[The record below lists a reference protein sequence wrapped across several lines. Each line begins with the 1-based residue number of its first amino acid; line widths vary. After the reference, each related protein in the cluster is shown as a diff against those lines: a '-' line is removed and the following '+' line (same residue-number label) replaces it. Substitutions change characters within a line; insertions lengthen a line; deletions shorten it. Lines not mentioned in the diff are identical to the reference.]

1 MEDGDSKD
9 SFCCRLCMN
18 SVSLYPL
25 KEIQVRMH
33 NHVDSKIGYKIQGL
47 CS

>member
-1 MEDGDSKD
+1 MEDGDSED
-9 SFCCRLCMN
+9 FCCCRLCMS

-33 NHVDSKIGYKIQGL
+33 NHMTSKIGL
-47 CS
+47 